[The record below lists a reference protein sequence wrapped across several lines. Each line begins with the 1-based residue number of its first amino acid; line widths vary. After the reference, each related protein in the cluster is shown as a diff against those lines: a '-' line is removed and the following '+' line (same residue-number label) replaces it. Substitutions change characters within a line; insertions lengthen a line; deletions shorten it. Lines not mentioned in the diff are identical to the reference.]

1 LAVEL
6 VEPTLHDVFKAEK
19 VISSYLHSTPLVESR
34 ALSKELNCRA
44 YLKLENLQP
53 IGAFKIRGG
62 INLVSSLTSEERERG
77 LVTASTGNHG
87 QSIAYAG
94 RAFKVK
100 TVIVLPEGANPYK
113 IEAIRELGAEII
125 IHGKD
130 FDDARLKAE
139 KMSIDEGYRYVHS
152 ANEPLLIAGVA
163 TATLEVLREV
173 PDVDVIVVPIGS
185 GSGACGACIVAKTIN
200 PDIKVV
206 GVQAEK
212 APAVYLSWRNKRLM
226 TTESAETFADG
237 LASRVAFELPFKILC
252 RLIDDIVLVSEEELR
267 RAIIYLLFK
276 AHQVAEA
283 AGAASTAAA
292 FKLKEE
298 IAGKKVALML
308 SGGNISIETLRK
320 ILAC

>member
-1 LAVEL
+1 MAVEL
-6 VEPTLHDVFKAEK
+6 IEPTLRDVLKAEK
-19 VISSYLHSTPLVESR
+19 VISSYLHPTPLVESR

-62 INLVSSLTSEERERG
+62 INLVSSLTGEEREKG

-100 TVIVLPEGANPYK
+100 TVIVVPEGANPYK
-113 IEAIRELGAEII
+113 VEAIRDLGAEII
-125 IHGKD
+125 FHGKD

-152 ANEPLLIAGVA
+152 VNEPLLIAGVA

-185 GSGACGACIVAKTIN
+185 GSGACGASIVAKTIN

-212 APAVYLSWRNKRLM
+212 APAVYLSWKNRRLM

-237 LASRVAFELPFKILC
+237 LAARVAFELPFKILR

-267 RAIIYLLFK
+267 KAIIYLLFK
-276 AHQVAEA
+276 AHQVAEG

-292 FKLKEE
+292 FKLKED

-308 SGGNISIETLRK
+308 TGGNISIETLQK
-320 ILAC
+320 MLAC

>member
-1 LAVEL
+1 LSVQL
-6 VEPTLHDVFKAEK
+6 VEPTLHDVLKAEK
-19 VISSYLHSTPLVESR
+19 VISSYLHPTPLVESR

-53 IGAFKIRGG
+53 IGAFKVRGG
-62 INLVSSLTSEERERG
+62 INLVSSLTGEERERG
-77 LVTASTGNHG
+77 VVTASTGNHG

-100 TVIVLPEGANPYK
+100 TVILVPEGANPYK
-113 IEAIRELGAEII
+113 VEAIRDLGAEII
-125 IHGKD
+125 FHGKD

-139 KMSIDEGYRYVHS
+139 EMSIDEGYRYIHP
-152 ANEPLLIAGVA
+152 AEPLLIAGVA

-173 PDVDVIVVPIGS
+173 PDVDVIFVPIGS
-185 GSGACGACIVAKTIN
+185 GSGACGASIVAKTIN

-212 APAVYLSWRNKRLM
+212 APAVYLSWKNRRLM

-237 LASRVAFELPFKILC
+237 LAARVAFELPFKILR

-267 RAIIYLLFK
+267 KAIIYLLFK
-276 AHQVAEA
+276 AHQVAEG

-292 FKLKEE
+292 FKLKED

-308 SGGNISIETLRK
+308 TGGNISIETLQK

>member
-1 LAVEL
+1 MAVEL
-6 VEPTLHDVFKAEK
+6 IEPTLHDVLKAEK
-19 VISSYLHSTPLVESR
+19 VISSYLHPTPLVESR
-34 ALSKELNCRA
+34 VLSKELNCRA

-77 LVTASTGNHG
+77 VVTASTGNHG

-100 TVIVLPEGANPYK
+100 TVIVVPEGANPYK
-113 IEAIRELGAEII
+113 VEAIRDLGAEII
-125 IHGKD
+125 FHGKD

-212 APAVYLSWRNKRLM
+212 APAVYLSWKNRRLM

-267 RAIIYLLFK
+267 KAIILLLFK

-308 SGGNISIETLRK
+308 TGGNISVETLQK